1 MHRNRQASNF
11 QQAGKTS
18 AAVKSWRSVR
28 RRPKKHDTAG
38 GLKPVEQEAW
48 LAMARRQGASGG
60 MKLASFYPE
69 RYREAFVVEGEGVR
83 VAVRPVGG
91 SDVGAQIEN
100 GQVIYR
106 EAYPE
111 TNSVHVVGGGAAKS
125 FSICK
130 VNVRRG
136 SLRMRSRSER
146 RDARELVNGEVHF
159 TDKAGRGV
167 KIEAPWVIEAN
178 GALRTDAVH
187 WELDAAQ
194 PAGGQQRLRLL
205 VAAGLRYPL
214 VIDPSWTAT
223 GRMGTAR
230 DQHTATL
237 LPNGKVLVAGGKSN
251 SSRSSDHGF
260 LSSAE
265 VYDPATGSWSS
276 TSNLVTPRALHTAT
290 LLPNGKVL
298 VAGGRSSTASNNV
311 TVLRSAEVYDPA
323 AGTWSVTGMLHDP
336 RTLTRRRCCS
346 QARCWLREESSG
358 NVSWTPMRCMIRRQE
373 RGRRAAAGISRR
385 HVHVTRRR
393 CCPLARCWWRGWAQQ
408 WIPRAARNS
417 MIRPT
422 GTWSNTGSLDQARFE
437 HTATLLP
444 TGKVLVAGGATA
456 GCFLSSAELYDPAT
470 GSWSSTGTLGTAR
483 VVHTAT
489 LLPSARCWWRGDE
502 FQRFS

>member
-1 MHRNRQASNF
+1 MQFKRNNSVKK
-11 QQAGKTS
+11 QQNNSTRAWALQITFISLSAVLLTLGAAPARNQFGQKPTGAGMPARNTHGC
-18 AAVKSWRSVR
+18 AAVSAPNDTLRDPDASESASVEFSTSR
-28 RRPKKHDTAG
+28 QDIGGREIVGFSAQTAQEKNMTPPA

-69 RYREAFVVEGEGVR
+69 RYGEAFVVEGEGVR

-111 TNSVHVVGGGAAKS
+111 TNSVHVVGGG
-125 FSICK
+125 
-130 VNVRRG
+130 
-136 SLRMRSRSER
+136 RSEEFLYLQSECAPR
-146 RDARELVNGEVHF
+146 EFAYEISEVSAGTRVELVNGEVHF

-194 PAGGQQRLRLL
+194 SAGGQQRLRLL

-276 TSNLVTPRALHTAT
+276 TGNLVTPRALHTAT

-336 RTLTRRRCCS
+336 RTHHTATLLLSGQVLVAGGER
-346 QARCWLREESSG
+346 G

-393 CCPLARCWWRGWAQQ
+393 CCPMARCWWREEG
-408 WIPRAARNS
+408 I
-417 MIRPT
+417 
-422 GTWSNTGSLDQARFE
+422 
-437 HTATLLP
+437 
-444 TGKVLVAGGATA
+444 AGIA
-456 GCFLSSAELYDPAT
+456 
-470 GSWSSTGTLGTAR
+470 
-483 VVHTAT
+483 
-489 LLPSARCWWRGDE
+489 
-502 FQRFS
+502 